1 MKLMPQAVPVSLTS
15 GELVQW
21 YSAGTFGKCIVSIA
35 GEVLAGEV
43 LLPEFARFR
52 SSSLA
57 GNRQSRK
64 PHNACPTGNWLM
76 AEP

>member
-1 MKLMPQAVPVSLTS
+1 MKLMPQAVVALLTS

-21 YSAGTFGKCIVSIA
+21 YSAATFGKCIVSM
-35 GEVLAGEV
+35 AGEV
-43 LLPEFARFR
+43 LLPEYARFR
-52 SSSLA
+52 SSSLS

-76 AEP
+76 AEA

>member
-35 GEVLAGEV
+35 GEVL
-43 LLPEFARFR
+43 LPEFARFR

-64 PHNACPTGNWLM
+64 PHNACPTGNWLI